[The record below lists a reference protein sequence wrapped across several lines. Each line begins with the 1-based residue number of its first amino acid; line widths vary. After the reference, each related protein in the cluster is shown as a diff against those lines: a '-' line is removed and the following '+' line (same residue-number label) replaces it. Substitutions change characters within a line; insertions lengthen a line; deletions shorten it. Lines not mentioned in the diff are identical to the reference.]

1 MGSAIMVDPFLIITI
16 ITAVIG
22 GVQAYQANKQAKEL
36 RRKANN
42 LLVTKFGTGEAI
54 PVLYGRRRIAGT
66 VVFAETVNQKDLFVV
81 YALSAGE
88 VEEIHGDTILIDG
101 DRLDKAS
108 RFKGDNFIIRNDRS
122 ENYGS
127 GTALFGATTADK
139 NNVLDIYTTTNV
151 KVNNKRKK
159 DNAKNFSMIFNLH
172 HGSPTQ
178 SADPMLTSVFDG
190 TSNKSTWSSDHKLS
204 GIAYIAAHFQHKQ
217 DGRFRGLPELT
228 VEVEGRKVYDPRLD
242 STVTNGSGSHRQTD
256 TSTHAGTSNPA
267 INFLDYLTNT
277 EYGKGIAFS
286 KIDLSSFQT
295 AANVCDNTI
304 ATISDTSFSIS
315 SGQTGNKQDKLI
327 IPIASIDNFSSFK
340 VGNSIAITNDSN
352 SASIA
357 SGIITGKSYFAG
369 TDGIIDH
376 YELNMASGA
385 VASTFTSPVT
395 ASASQTQ
402 KRFEFNGVVDTSE
415 SIMTNSQ
422 EFLASMRGIFAYQDS
437 KYYLNIEHTV
447 SSAALNIDEDDI
459 LEEGFQLSLESKERK
474 YNKVEITFYNA
485 QRNYEK
491 DSVVY
496 TGETSDTFL
505 SDDGNEVLEEK
516 AEFSMVT
523 NQQIAYNHAKS
534 ILFRSR
540 RQRQI
545 KFTGTPKLL
554 NATVGDVIGVT
565 HSKFDLTSSGGTP
578 DQFRITRM
586 TLRTDLNIEVEAIEY
601 QADIYGYATPPSED
615 IDYANQVV
623 DRTAVVQPS
632 NLTFVD
638 KDPTTGIQAFLSWED
653 ANVYPSRFRVT
664 VRNEQFV
671 QRTVATSD
679 GSATTVDTTYKIIG
693 DSISNQTMSFLEAGY
708 IASSNYSFSDGTF
721 TFNQAGI
728 SGEDLS
734 ALKFP
739 FDELFATTGNGST
752 TAFTFNT
759 QLTGLTTANILPFI
773 DGVYQAPESFAFNTS
788 SKVLTFDAAPP
799 NSSIVEVFMDDEIE
813 VVSETSTGQTAFTLD
828 PIFPVENLLVFIG
841 GGYQKADA
849 FSIATSTTGMTV
861 TFDESISSGTKVHFV
876 LMPEKVEG
884 VIYTTITDE
893 TSIDLSNIRI
903 NDGYK
908 GEVSAINAFGF
919 ESAPA
924 TVTFTNAQS
933 PVQIKYDIP
942 DSSIN
947 AAKVVDTSI
956 TQAKLESAVSTAL
969 NTIPTHT
976 SDIGTLQVNVAA
988 LQSTVN
994 DSNTGVAANATAVT
1008 QLNTS
1013 LTSTNTNVTANAS
1026 SITTLNTS
1034 VNNINSSVTSLQ
1046 SSTSDL
1052 EGNAAASFVLQ
1063 TDANGAVSQMILESN
1078 AQAGTNPT
1086 SIIKFRADTFQITNN
1101 STSTTAPFTVSGGN
1115 VIIDNA
1121 FIVDL
1126 TADKLSANSL
1136 NVAGKAVSGTAGN
1149 ITGSAG
1155 INVTNL
1161 SNDTD
1166 TENTLSTWFASNP
1179 PHFYNSKY
1187 MTLITSVTWTTPA
1200 FTGTKEYI
1208 VTAQGQPL
1216 GSFGGDEDTAVVL
1229 LVRKTSSATGYLSS
1243 NSANFDVQTG
1253 VFNEGSLAG
1262 NSIALSDKFDA
1273 DGSSQYFAYMLMAID
1288 DYGSGNKG
1296 ISDASI
1302 LVYGLGV

>member
-1 MGSAIMVDPFLIITI
+1 MGVFEIITI
-16 ITAVIG
+16 IMAVIG
-22 GVQAYQANKQAKEL
+22 GVQAYQANKQAQDL

-42 LLVTKFGTGEAI
+42 LLITKYGTGESI
-54 PVLYGRRRIAGT
+54 PVLYGRRRVAGT

-81 YALSAGE
+81 YALSVGE

-101 DRLDKAS
+101 DRLDKQS
-108 RFKGDNFIIRNDRS
+108 RFKGDNFIIRNDRL

-127 GTALFGATTADK
+127 GTALFGSTTEDI
-139 NNVLDIYTTTNV
+139 NRVLDNTGFTSPQV
-151 KVNNKRKK
+151 VRGVEKE
-159 DNAKNFSMIFNLH
+159 NAKNYSMIFNIH
-172 HGSPTQ
+172 HGSTTQ
-178 SADPMLTSVFDG
+178 SVDPMLRNVFDG
-190 TSNKSTWSSDHKLS
+190 TSNKSTWSNNHTLN
-204 GIAYIAAHFQHKQ
+204 GIAYIAAHFQHKR

-228 VEVEGRKVYDPRLD
+228 VEIEGRKVYDPRLD

-256 TSTHAGTSNPA
+256 TSTHAGSSNPA

-277 EYGKGIAFS
+277 EYGKGIPFS
-286 KIDLSSFQT
+286 EINLQSFQT
-295 AANVCDNTI
+295 AADVCDNTV
-304 ATISDTSFSIS
+304 ATLTDTSFSVS

-327 IPIASIDNFSSFK
+327 IPIASIDNFSNLK
-340 VGNSIAITNDSN
+340 IGNSISVIDDSD
-352 SASIA
+352 SSQVA
-357 SGIITGKSYFAG
+357 SGLITGKSYFAG

-376 YELNMASGA
+376 YELNMATGS
-385 VASTFTSPVT
+385 VNSTFTSSKTVT
-395 ASASQTQ
+395 SSQTQ
-402 KRFEFNGVVDTSE
+402 KRFEFNGLVDTAE
-415 SIMTNSQ
+415 TIMTNAN
-422 EFLASMRGIFAYQDS
+422 EFLASMRGIFVYEDA
-437 KYYLNIEHTV
+437 KYSLKIEHTV
-447 SSAALNIDEDDI
+447 TQAALNIDEDDI
-459 LEEGFQLSLESKERK
+459 LDEGIQLLLENKERK
-474 YNKVEITFYNA
+474 FNKVEVSFYNA
-485 QRNYEK
+485 QKNYEK

-505 SDDGNEVLEEK
+505 ADDANEVLEEK
-516 AEFSMVT
+516 AEYSMVT
-523 NQQIAYNHAKS
+523 NQQVAYNHAKS

-540 RQRQI
+540 RQKGI
-545 KFTGTPKLL
+545 KFAGTPKLL
-554 NATVGDVIGVT
+554 NASVGDVIGIT
-565 HSKFDLTSSGGTP
+565 HSKFDLTAST
-578 DQFRITRM
+578 DQYRITKM
-586 TLRTDLNIEVEAIEY
+586 VLRNDLNIDVEAIEY
-601 QADIYGYATPPSED
+601 QADIYGYAAPPTEE
-615 IDYANQVV
+615 IDYQNQIV
-623 DRTAVVQPS
+623 DRTAVTKPS

-638 KDPTTGIQAFLSWED
+638 KDPTSGIQAFLSWED
-653 ANVYPSRFRVT
+653 ANIYPSRFRVT
-664 VRNEQFV
+664 VRNEQFIK
-671 QRTVATSD
+671 RTVATSD
-679 GSATTVDTTYKIIG
+679 GLATTVNTDYKIIG

-721 TFNQAGI
+721 TYNQAGI

-734 ALKFP
+734 ALKYP
-739 FDELFATTGNGST
+739 FDELFATTGDGST
-752 TAFTFNT
+752 ASFVFNT
-759 QLTGLTTANILPFI
+759 QLSGLSTINIAAFI
-773 DGVYQAPESFAFNTS
+773 DGVYQAPESFSFNTTT
-788 SKVLTFDAAPP
+788 KTLTFDAAPP
-799 NSSIVEVFMDDEIE
+799 NSSIIEVFMDDGIE
-813 VVSETSTGQTAFTLD
+813 VLSVTSTGQTAFEID
-828 PIFPVENLLVFIG
+828 PNFAANQMLVFIG
-841 GGYQKADA
+841 GGYQKDD
-849 FSIATSTTGMTV
+849 SYTITTAIDGITV

-876 LMPEKVEG
+876 LMPEKIEG
-884 VIYTTITDE
+884 VIYTTITE
-893 TSIDLSNIRI
+893 ENSIDLTNIRI

-908 GEVSAINAFGF
+908 GEVTAINTFGF
-919 ESAPA
+919 ESEPA
-924 TVTFTNAQS
+924 TIIFTNDKN
-933 PVQIKYDIP
+933 PVQLKYDVP
-942 DSSIN
+942 DNSIT

-956 TQAKLESAVSTAL
+956 TQAKLESAVSNAL

-976 SDIGTLQVNVAA
+976 SDIGTLQVDVAA

-994 DSNTGVAANATAVT
+994 DSNTGVAANAQAVT
-1008 QLNTS
+1008 QLETS
-1013 LTSTNTNVTANAS
+1013 ITSTNTNVAANAS

-1034 VNNINSSVTSLQ
+1034 VNNISSSVTSLQ
-1046 SSTSDL
+1046 TATSDL
-1052 EGNAAASFVLQ
+1052 QGNASSSFVLQ
-1063 TDANGAVSQMILESN
+1063 TDANGAVSQMILESD

-1101 STSTTAPFTVSGGN
+1101 STSSTAPFTVSGGN

-1200 FTGTKEYI
+1200 FSGTKEYI

-1273 DGSSQYFAYMLMAID
+1273 DGNSQYFAYMLMTINQ
-1288 DYGSGNKG
+1288 YGSGNKG

>member
-1 MGSAIMVDPFLIITI
+1 MVDPFLIITI

-752 TAFTFNT
+752 TAFT
-759 QLTGLTTANILPFI
+759 
-773 DGVYQAPESFAFNTS
+773 
-788 SKVLTFDAAPP
+788 
-799 NSSIVEVFMDDEIE
+799 
-813 VVSETSTGQTAFTLD
+813 LD

-1101 STSTTAPFTVSGGN
+1101 STSTTAPFTVSGGS

-1200 FTGTKEYI
+1200 FSGTKEYI